1 MRIPRNGRIERDN
14 HILVGVHSTCVRILK
29 NHGSRR
35 QWRRIYG
42 VHQSILLPAPRSW
55 RWGAAAERDQH
66 REHSGPKRVLS
77 DDAPPFSDLL
87 TIDWFLHCATLVK
100 RQATAFFSHPLSFE
114 ILRAA
119 NLFRAELAQRAA
131 LQWMKRVN
139 TANGDGTSVNSDEDE
154 VLSVMVIPVAWAH
167 GGSSTGNAR
176 LLPLFQSPILTAG
189 LSLGGLDLTHPLSTY
204 SSIPHPVKAGYVHP
218 PSPSVTDADTSSK
231 RSQSRAP
238 GYISTRVL
246 WSFTSAQLAPAD
258 RCIRMFFYDRN
269 VFEDGVAKGWLD
281 ESRGRYCGLGQT
293 HQSRW
298 ARQSHGGGDK
308 LLAGSGEYIRAK
320 LWIRMYEMHSG
331 TELERMSDARDV
343 LAAMDQW
350 WHLAGEFVAS
360 RTSKTLC
367 CVNKHPR

>member
-119 NLFRAELAQRAA
+119 NLFRAELARRAP

-139 TANGDGTSVNSDEDE
+139 TANGDGTSVNEDEDE

-258 RCIRMFFYDRN
+258 RCIRMFFTTATCLRTGSQR
-269 VFEDGVAKGWLD
+269 DGWTKVGGGIVASVKRISRVGLGKVTVVGTSYWLD
-281 ESRGRYCGLGQT
+281 LANTYGLNCGSECMRCTVVPSSSACPMHATSSLPWT
-293 HQSRW
+293 N
-298 ARQSHGGGDK
+298 GG
-308 LLAGSGEYIRAK
+308 
-320 LWIRMYEMHSG
+320 
-331 TELERMSDARDV
+331 T
-343 LAAMDQW
+343 
-350 WHLAGEFVAS
+350 
-360 RTSKTLC
+360 
-367 CVNKHPR
+367 